1 MQQVDKGQYL
11 CTHVM
16 NEDDQSKF
24 RSKGKVEILET
35 FKAQELLILD
45 GLETSYVFSDVLAR
59 LWKPILSSQTCT

>member
-45 GLETSYVFSDVLAR
+45 GLETSYVFSDVLVR